1 MADPCLESNQWVN
14 LSMSASS
21 QLQVNLVPSTRS
33 TNSFRLDA
41 DGIYVPGFQESTS
54 APSAISGD
62 MWRYENDDD
71 PTIQWA
77 FVFSEAAGAWVWLG
91 GSPLYDEVQAS
102 GTRAGSG
109 SPVYGDLTA
118 AGGGGTGP
126 AVTVP
131 FAGLYVIEF
140 GALVNAGVN
149 NSPIF
154 MSPSI
159 GGVAAVDADSLRS
172 GTTYSVSMMRRLT
185 KTVGTA
191 GAVIQMKYKNTG
203 TGADPDGSFSQR
215 WLSVRPLSIS

>member
-1 MADPCLESNQWVN
+1 
-14 LSMSASS
+14 MSPLS

-54 APSAISGD
+54 IPSAISGD
-62 MWRYENDDD
+62 MWRYESTTN
-71 PTIQWA
+71 PAVQWA

-91 GSPLYDEVQAS
+91 GSPLYDEVQPS

-109 SPVYGDLTA
+109 TPAYGDLTA

-131 FAGLYVIEF
+131 FAGVYVIEF
-140 GALVNAGVN
+140 GAMVNAGVGG
-149 NSPIF
+149 SPAF

-172 GTTYSVSMMRRLT
+172 ATTFSVSLMRRVT

-203 TGADPDGSFSQR
+203 TGADPDASYSQR
-215 WLSVRPLSIS
+215 WLSVRPLSVS